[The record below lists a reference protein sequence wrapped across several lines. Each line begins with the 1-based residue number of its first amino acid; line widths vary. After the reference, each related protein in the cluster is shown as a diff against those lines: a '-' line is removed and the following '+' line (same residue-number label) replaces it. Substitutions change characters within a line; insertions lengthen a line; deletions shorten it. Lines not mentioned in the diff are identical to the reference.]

1 MSEDWF
7 VSEHHVTVRLIIQ
20 CEYKSCSHDTCQTN
34 VCRCAC
40 LVPAS
45 DLTFSSSF
53 THCFFLNH
61 SFRYLCHIPY
71 LFFMCVSPLLSVS
84 AQTSSFHSSFDCFF
98 LPSLFLPVLM
108 YSFFSA
114 LTLISS
120 LLPPPSFHFLSVF
133 PATFSS
139 PILTFIAV
147 VFLPVSCLVSPYSIF
162 FYSCHHPPPSM
173 QQRSHQYE
181 GTACEWQRSG
191 GALGSSG
198 GYLPPT
204 HPPLPGVIQL
214 DVARWQ
220 LWGNASHWCQTQT
233 GRDWAYTD
241 IYFLI
246 RPGLKALTNWQY
258 VIVIKPKWYFS
269 WKVEEWYFF
278 PLKLPELH
286 YFSDVTMMCQCK
298 KWNQHPHREGM
309 TTQTFGESFT

>member
-1 MSEDWF
+1 MQVCFSCSCLWLDFLFFFKPFIPLF
-7 VSEHHVTVRLIIQ
+7 VSYTL
-20 CEYKSCSHDTCQTN
+20 S
-34 VCRCAC
+34 
-40 LVPAS
+40 L
-45 DLTFSSSF
+45 L
-53 THCFFLNH
+53 
-61 SFRYLCHIPY
+61 YLSP
-71 LFFMCVSPLLSVS
+71 PLLSVS
-84 AQTSSFHSSFDCFF
+84 AQTFHSSFPLSFDGFSPF

-108 YSFFSA
+108 YFFISA
-114 LTLISS
+114 LTLTSS

-139 PILTFIAV
+139 PILTFIAA

-162 FYSCHHPPPSM
+162 CLFFFCSCRHPPPSM

-233 GRDWAYTD
+233 GRD

-246 RPGLKALTNWQY
+246 RPGLKAVTLTAQ
-258 VIVIKPKWYFS
+258 
-269 WKVEEWYFF
+269 
-278 PLKLPELH
+278 
-286 YFSDVTMMCQCK
+286 
-298 KWNQHPHREGM
+298 
-309 TTQTFGESFT
+309 